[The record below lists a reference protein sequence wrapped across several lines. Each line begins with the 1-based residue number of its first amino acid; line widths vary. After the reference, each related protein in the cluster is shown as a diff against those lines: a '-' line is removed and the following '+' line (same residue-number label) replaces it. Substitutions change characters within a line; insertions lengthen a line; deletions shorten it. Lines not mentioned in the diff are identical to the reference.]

1 MTREEFKEIAMS
13 MSHGYSEEDVEE
25 VLSQLSDEEAFPG
38 AGITEKEMTL
48 QLWGCKTEEEWL
60 DLQAENLPCVT
71 MLEGVD
77 NFFDESGK

>member
-13 MSHGYSEEDVEE
+13 ISHGYSEEDVEE
-25 VLSQLSDEEAFPG
+25 VLSQLSDKEIFPG

-48 QLWGCKTEEEWL
+48 QLWGCKTEEEWF
-60 DLQAENLPCVT
+60 DWQVKNLPWVT

-77 NFFDESGK
+77 KIF

>member
-1 MTREEFKEIAMS
+1 MTRKKFKEIAMS

-25 VLSQLSDEEAFPG
+25 VLSQLSDVEIFPG

-60 DLQAENLPCVT
+60 DLQVKNLPWVT

-77 NFFDESGK
+77 KFY